1 MNTMK
6 RFISVVCAAGMAV
19 SLLAGCSSQTDGT
32 GAPESSAPEGT
43 NGTETASGT
52 QGAYIPGTYTGSGS
66 GMHGPVT
73 ATITVDENGIT
84 AVELDVSGEDADRV
98 GEDAAQTLQEQ
109 ILEAQSAEIDGVSGA
124 TVTSDAVSAAVA
136 DALNQA
142 GGNGGGGQMTAG
154 TYTAAAHGAKHDLT
168 VEVTVSETAIEAIN
182 VVESDDSPYVSEAAI
197 RILPQR
203 IIDNQSVAVDAVA
216 GATITSSAILSAVSD
231 CLVQAGASLGDWSAE
246 TEITPGEDVTVDVLV
261 VGGGT
266 SGSTAA
272 LAAKTDSALSDT
284 DSGLDVMIV
293 EANGYIGGNMAIC
306 GGYIAS
312 YFGTSLNEETGHS
325 WTADTL
331 VDSLEELYPEYG
343 DVINDSLMRNLAE
356 LTDDTL
362 NGLMARGFYL
372 TGTDAY
378 LGSSSRLVAG
388 EAAPYTTSTVVA
400 DPETGERSG
409 DNGYDIYGGGAFFGQ
424 TMTDILGDAG
434 VEIRYETTATSL
446 IMEDGACTGV
456 TVQDHEHSYNI
467 YADKIILATG
477 YAGFDDETISMYLP
491 EVYGNVIGAETAANQ
506 SFAQKQISGL
516 GGEVN
521 DVHEA
526 ISDGHIV
533 LGYNSTLAHYGEEHL
548 LYSSMPGMFVNT
560 EGQRFADETDRGA
573 GMAMTIAQLGG
584 KAYMIFDSSHEG
596 VRFYDFLASNGLAWT
611 SDTLEG
617 LAEEIGVSAESLT
630 ATVQQYNEDY
640 ENGGD
645 TVFGTAAE
653 NMSPVLTAPYY
664 AVQVNSISTGGI
676 DIAVYTDENLNVT
689 LTNGGEAIENLYACG
704 GAGSGNCFT
713 LLNIGLGSHVVGCM
727 TSGVYAGNMAREAIL
742 GE

>member
-32 GAPESSAPEGT
+32 GAPESSAPEGM

-216 GATITSSAILSAVSD
+216 GATMTSSAILSAVSD

-331 VDSLEELYPEYG
+331 VDSLEELYPEYS

-388 EAAPYTTSTVVA
+388 EAAPYTTSTVVT
-400 DPETGERSG
+400 DPETGERPG
-409 DNGYDIYGGGAFFGQ
+409 DNG
-424 TMTDILGDAG
+424 
-434 VEIRYETTATSL
+434 
-446 IMEDGACTGV
+446 
-456 TVQDHEHSYNI
+456 
-467 YADKIILATG
+467 
-477 YAGFDDETISMYLP
+477 
-491 EVYGNVIGAETAANQ
+491 
-506 SFAQKQISGL
+506 
-516 GGEVN
+516 
-521 DVHEA
+521 
-526 ISDGHIV
+526 
-533 LGYNSTLAHYGEEHL
+533 
-548 LYSSMPGMFVNT
+548 
-560 EGQRFADETDRGA
+560 
-573 GMAMTIAQLGG
+573 
-584 KAYMIFDSSHEG
+584 
-596 VRFYDFLASNGLAWT
+596 
-611 SDTLEG
+611 
-617 LAEEIGVSAESLT
+617 
-630 ATVQQYNEDY
+630 
-640 ENGGD
+640 
-645 TVFGTAAE
+645 
-653 NMSPVLTAPYY
+653 
-664 AVQVNSISTGGI
+664 
-676 DIAVYTDENLNVT
+676 
-689 LTNGGEAIENLYACG
+689 
-704 GAGSGNCFT
+704 
-713 LLNIGLGSHVVGCM
+713 
-727 TSGVYAGNMAREAIL
+727 
-742 GE
+742 